1 MAIGLVIAAT
11 TQTTTAEENGFEYPY
26 YNYQNDL
33 EGYTPDQGGV
43 ASVAG
48 QVHDQDFLSYLANY
62 QTTQTRQDLAEIE
75 PLLVPGAIGLGN
87 LLVTGVAYYNNRDE
101 IDKLK
106 DRVSKIENLLRNTCT
121 KVNEVTTAADF
132 IGTEAA
138 NIAMTGAAGNTPQG
152 AVLTRLAGVS
162 NPTCTL

>member
-1 MAIGLVIAAT
+1 MPSLSTFFLMAIGLVIT
-11 TQTTTAEENGFEYPY
+11 GTASEGKVFQCHDVNFDQWCVMIISENGFEYPY

-75 PLLVPGAIGLGN
+75 PLLVSR
-87 LLVTGVAYYNNRDE
+87 TY
-101 IDKLK
+101 
-106 DRVSKIENLLRNTCT
+106 S
-121 KVNEVTTAADF
+121 
-132 IGTEAA
+132 
-138 NIAMTGAAGNTPQG
+138 
-152 AVLTRLAGVS
+152 
-162 NPTCTL
+162 